1 MISEVRKKEWLA
13 LLLWMGVLLFL
24 LMIDD
29 HYPLFTNARVFI
41 VPFCWVGSWTTK
53 YYLKRNH

>member
-1 MISEVRKKEWLA
+1 MASSFVVDGCTA
-13 LLLWMGVLLFL
+13 FL

-29 HYPLFTNARVFI
+29 HYPLFTNARLLI